1 MTQAVRLSPSGPII
15 ANANGGPFTPGPGAQ
30 LRLVE
35 ATTTCT
41 GTLAIPTVPTQ
52 IARLLGGTNFAVNIG
67 VASGGPGAQPS
78 PSHQYRATVLLDV
91 YNPTT
96 NAAAEVQLYLDM
108 STDNATWR
116 EVANNDHLV
125 GFSGAKQIRLD
136 APLQYGS
143 VYGVLPADTNL
154 YLRARIGASSGGG
167 IVLVD
172 SAATVGDATHNQGT
186 VLLQLTEC
194 F

>member
-1 MTQAVRLSPSGPII
+1 MSQAIRLSPSGPNI
-15 ANANGGPFTPGPGAQ
+15 ANANGGPFTPGAGAQ

-35 ATTTCT
+35 ATTTCA
-41 GTLAIPTVPTQ
+41 GTVAIPTVPTQ
-52 IARLLGGTNFAVNIG
+52 IARLLGGTNFAVNMG
-67 VASGGPGAQPS
+67 VAAGGNAPT

-125 GFSGAKQIRLD
+125 GFSGTKQIRLD

-143 VYGVLPADTNL
+143 IYGVLPADQNL
-154 YLRARIGASSGGG
+154 YLRARIGATSGGG

-172 SAATVGDATHNQGT
+172 SAATVGDALHNQGT

>member
-1 MTQAVRLSPSGPII
+1 MSQAVRLSPSGPVI
-15 ANANGGPFTPGPGAQ
+15 ANANGGPFNPGPGAQ

-35 ATTTCT
+35 ATTTCA
-41 GTLAIPTVPTQ
+41 GSLAIPTVPTQ
-52 IARLLGGTNFAVNIG
+52 IARVLGGTNFAVNLG
-67 VASGGPGAQPS
+67 VASGGHAPYAGN
-78 PSHQYRATVLLDV
+78 QYRATVLLDV

-96 NAAAEVQLYLDM
+96 NALAEVQLYLDM

-125 GFSGAKQIRLD
+125 GFSGTKQIRLD

-143 VYGVLPADTNL
+143 IYGVGTTDQNL
-154 YLRARIGASSGGG
+154 YLRARIGASSNGNV
-167 IVLVD
+167 VLVD
-172 SAATVGDATHNQGT
+172 SAATAGDATNNKGT